1 MFLPESPLGPTLA
14 PGGPVGLKAG
24 GLPGQTDGLPLGNR
38 VRVGLRGP
46 GQDNEADRTEDR
58 WMKG

>member
-1 MFLPESPLGPTLA
+1 LA

-24 GLPGQTDGLPLGNR
+24 GADRWPAMPGPAAAAYVCSCR
-38 VRVGLRGP
+38 VRVGPRGP